1 MDDNVY
7 LEPQNS
13 IDHDDHSDKVFV
25 NGNLK
30 NGEVQVWK
38 SSHILDFSDLSIGEL
53 SLLII
58 WYSSLCWLL
67 AHSYGI

>member
-13 IDHDDHSDKVFV
+13 IDFDDHSDKVCA
-25 NGNLK
+25 NGDLK

-38 SSHILDFSDLSIGEL
+38 PSHILDFSDLSIGEL

-58 WYSSLCWLL
+58 
-67 AHSYGI
+67 